1 MEEKI
6 KSKKRIIIEIVC
18 SFLLMILAI
27 AIIILSVIL
36 KVSNKSMM
44 ISVIIAVSLLIVAT
58 IIFIHDFKDALYYEL
73 KKSEE
78 KVLKQELTLVEN
90 VDQNEMIQYLNSHK
104 FVEIETNLYR
114 RKKFSFLKD
123 FVCYYIKFVD
133 LNFKDLTKEIEQELE
148 SLDKIHEKC
157 RNVCIL
163 LIINKSDV
171 REEDFNTFKRL
182 SQNLSLSSN
191 VYLDTYFGKSCLPIL
206 IEGNQLYYLENKK
219 GEGITIYSMGCRFLK
234 KMLKK

>member
-6 KSKKRIIIEIVC
+6 KSKKRIIIEIIC
-18 SFLLMILAI
+18 SFLLMIIAI

-44 ISVIIAVSLLIVAT
+44 ISVIIAVFLLIVAT

-104 FVEIETNLYR
+104 FVEIETNLLS
-114 RKKFSFLKD
+114 K
-123 FVCYYIKFVD
+123 
-133 LNFKDLTKEIEQELE
+133 KEILF
-148 SLDKIHEKC
+148 S
-157 RNVCIL
+157 
-163 LIINKSDV
+163 
-171 REEDFNTFKRL
+171 
-182 SQNLSLSSN
+182 
-191 VYLDTYFGKSCLPIL
+191 
-206 IEGNQLYYLENKK
+206 
-219 GEGITIYSMGCRFLK
+219 
-234 KMLKK
+234 